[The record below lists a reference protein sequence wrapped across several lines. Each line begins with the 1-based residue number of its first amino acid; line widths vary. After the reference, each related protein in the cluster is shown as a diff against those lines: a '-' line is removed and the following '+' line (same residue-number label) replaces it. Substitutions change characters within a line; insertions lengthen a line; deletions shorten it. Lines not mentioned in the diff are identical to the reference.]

1 MTPSIW
7 LAKAAGFGA
16 NCARS
21 ARLVWGG
28 TGGFPARN
36 SEIQVASANSAGL
49 QQERQEETEMGRDE
63 GTKPAM
69 PP

>member
-1 MTPSIW
+1 
-7 LAKAAGFGA
+7 
-16 NCARS
+16 
-21 ARLVWGG
+21 VWGG

-69 PP
+69 PPATRSRTSRSASPRASLQARGG